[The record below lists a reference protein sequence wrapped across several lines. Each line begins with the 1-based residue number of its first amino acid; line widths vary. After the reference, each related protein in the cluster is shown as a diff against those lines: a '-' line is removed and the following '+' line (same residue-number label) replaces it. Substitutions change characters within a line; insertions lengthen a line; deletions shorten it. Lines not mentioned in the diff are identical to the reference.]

1 LLHAIEPQLEDVAGP
16 FCLNA
21 AAAGVAVGD
30 RIVRSDRRLSIVLV
44 HKLMAGGV
52 GGGDG

>member
-1 LLHAIEPQLEDVAGP
+1 MLHAIEPQLEDVVGSL
-16 FCLNA
+16 CLNA
-21 AAAGVAVGD
+21 AAAGVAVED

-44 HKLMAGGV
+44 HKLVAGGG